1 MGRPPLGANVRGP
14 AAWILWQTTRDS
26 LRSRLSQLQVDPGV
40 DRGVVRGFRNTIE
53 DLELAAHEYRDWEM
67 ARNATE
73 STEVPQGGPAAGLDC
88 PSRWVD
94 AGSVAASLGCTVRW
108 VTQLCLTGRLAA
120 TKRGRSWLM
129 DPSSVEDFQLRGA
142 NAA

>member
-1 MGRPPLGANVRGP
+1 VE
-14 AAWILWQTTRDS
+14 
-26 LRSRLSQLQVDPGV
+26 VDPG
-40 DRGVVRGFRNTIE
+40 GFRNTIE
-53 DLELAAHEYRDWEM
+53 DLELAADEFRAWD
-67 ARNATE
+67 AVRNAADSAEASE
-73 STEVPQGGPAAGLDC
+73 SGLASDLDC

-120 TKRGRSWLM
+120 TKRGRSWLI
-129 DPSSVEDFQLRGA
+129 DPSSVEDFHLRGA